1 MDPISDLD
9 FFIRLVKLGSL
20 AALARELG
28 VTPPAISTRL
38 SLLEK
43 RLGVR
48 LLNRTTRRLGVT
60 YEGELYLSSGT
71 HLLASLQELESLV
84 SNSNALPKG
93 LLRVSATYGFGRT
106 HIAPAVS
113 EFVRRYPEVEVQLDL
128 TGRLVN
134 LTDNTID
141 VGIRFGKLADSR
153 MVARKILDNRRFLC
167 ASPSYLKTAGT
178 PAAPNDLSKH
188 QCIVLRSNDPAYGT
202 WQFSR
207 GRKLET
213 VKVHGALTTNDGET
227 ALMWAMQGHGILMGS
242 EWNVSAHLRS
252 GALKLLIP
260 EWSLPIADVFV
271 VYGERKNLPAKVSAF
286 IDFLHEWF
294 RDKPDIRYSVP

>member
-28 VTPPAISTRL
+28 VTPPAVSTRL

-84 SNSNALPKG
+84 SNSNAIPKG
-93 LLRVSATYGFGRT
+93 LLRINATYAFGRT

-113 EFVRRYPEVEVQLDL
+113 EFVRRFPGVEVQLDL
-128 TGRLVN
+128 TDRLIS
-134 LTDNTID
+134 LADNTID

-167 ASPSYLKTAGT
+167 ASPAYIKEAGV
-178 PAAPNDLSKH
+178 PVIPNDLLHHK
-188 QCIVLRSNDPAYGT
+188 CIVLRSNDPAYGT

-213 VKVHGALTTNDGET
+213 VKVHGALTTNEGET
-227 ALMWAMQGHGILMGS
+227 ALMWARQGHGIIIAS

-252 GALKLLIP
+252 GALQVLMAD
-260 EWSLPIADVFV
+260 WDLPVADVFV
-271 VYGERKNLPAKVSAF
+271 VFGERKNLPAKISAF
-286 IDFLHEWF
+286 IDFLTEWF
-294 RDKPDIRYSVP
+294 HDKPDIKY